1 MPIAPTRRPFVR
13 PLLRGAFCLAL
24 LALGCGHALPAQSPF
39 GASAET
45 TKRVVR
51 LDGTWRFAVG
61 DDPARAA
68 EEFDDS
74 RWAKIEVPA
83 TWQDEG
89 YRDYS
94 GFAWYRKTF
103 SMPSGYENRSLIL
116 SLGRIDDTDE
126 VFVNGRRVGGLG
138 QFPPEYRSAY
148 DERRVYVVPP
158 EILHPKEDN
167 VVAVRVFDGGGVGG
181 IVRGRIGLYTG
192 YPLPA
197 GLALDGE
204 WKFAVGDN
212 PAWKEP
218 ACDETAFQPILVPS
232 AWEHAG
238 HPDLDGYGWYRKTF
252 RVAQSLEEKTLVLVL
267 GKIDDYDEVFLNGVA
282 IGRSGRV
289 DDPVQRGED
298 RTYSLNRAYNFP
310 ASLLRETNVIA
321 VRVCDTHGLGGIY
334 EGPIG
339 ILTQSQ
345 FARYWD
351 NRRQRPGETLYRLFR
366 SED

>member
-1 MPIAPTRRPFVR
+1 MFTPF
-13 PLLRGAFCLAL
+13 LLRLGCCASLLLCSGAL
-24 LALGCGHALPAQSPF
+24 LADSPF
-39 GASAET
+39 SVSAET

-51 LDGTWRFAVG
+51 LEGTWRFAVG
-61 DDPARAA
+61 DAPERATPD
-68 EEFDDS
+68 FDDS
-74 RWAKIEVPA
+74 GWAKIDVPA

-89 YRDYS
+89 YRNYS

-103 SMPSGYENRSLIL
+103 TMPTGYDAQSLVL

-126 VFVNGRRVGGLG
+126 VFVNGHRVGGLG

-148 DERRVYVVPP
+148 DERRVYAVSP
-158 EILHPKEDN
+158 ELLRPGKTN
-167 VVAVRVFDGGGVGG
+167 VVAIRVFDGGGVGG

-204 WKFAVGDN
+204 WKFAPGDN

-218 ACDETAFQPILVPS
+218 SCDESAFQPIMVPS

-238 HPDLDGYGWYRKTF
+238 YPDLDGYGWYRKTF
-252 RVAQSLEEKTLVLVL
+252 RLDRTFSEKTLVLVL
-267 GKIDDYDEVFLNGVA
+267 GKIDDYDEVFLNGVS

-298 RTYSLNRAYNFP
+298 RTYSLNRAYNFS
-310 ASLLRETNVIA
+310 ASLLKETNVLA
-321 VRVCDTHGLGGIY
+321 VRVCDTHGDGGIY
-334 EGPIG
+334 EGPVG
-339 ILTQSQ
+339 ILSQAQ
-345 FARYWD
+345 FAKYWD
-351 NRRQRPGETLYRLFR
+351 SRREQGLDALYRLFR